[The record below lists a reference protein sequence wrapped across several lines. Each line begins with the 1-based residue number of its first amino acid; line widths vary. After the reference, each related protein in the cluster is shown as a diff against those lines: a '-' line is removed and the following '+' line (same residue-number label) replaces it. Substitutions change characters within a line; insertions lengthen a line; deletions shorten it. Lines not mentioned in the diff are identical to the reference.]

1 MLTLTRPN
9 GLVLWGCT
17 PVLSHRLKL
26 TANRTYLW
34 NISRTFANKK
44 ISIAWLTKDNY

>member
-1 MLTLTRPN
+1 MFCRQDIFI
-9 GLVLWGCT
+9 
-17 PVLSHRLKL
+17 L
-26 TANRTYLW
+26 TAKQGIFILW